1 MKTKKIYRGRKTRGG
16 GEVANTKSSYFN
28 WIPNFSGIFSK
39 AQAQVAPAP
48 AAQGAVAPAAPA
60 PQKAFKDVLSD
71 FSKSIFSSSDGAK
84 YTLPTQRAVTD
95 LEFSNN
101 KKSDGTRLG
110 QKTVYEEK
118 SGENVVSSA
127 INSTDNFLERMVGS
141 VFVDLDGDENKTK
154 YEDKFKTVT
163 EKGPELWMNTKPVKK
178 GGKKSRRK
186 IKKSK
191 RKTKHCR

>member
-1 MKTKKIYRGRKTRGG
+1 
-16 GEVANTKSSYFN
+16 
-28 WIPNFSGIFSK
+28 
-39 AQAQVAPAP
+39 
-48 AAQGAVAPAAPA
+48 
-60 PQKAFKDVLSD
+60 
-71 FSKSIFSSSDGAK
+71 
-84 YTLPTQRAVTD
+84 
-95 LEFSNN
+95 
-101 KKSDGTRLG
+101 
-110 QKTVYEEK
+110 
-118 SGENVVSSA
+118 
-127 INSTDNFLERMVGS
+127 MVGS